1 MRIEQW
7 RGRCFMPAQ
16 KVWHEEIQSWVF
28 EDLADVDIP
37 DDLDFD
43 DLDLGHF
50 DISQF
55 DLSRA
60 TLPLHI
66 LEGKHLH
73 KKRTCKCVI

>member
-1 MRIEQW
+1 M
-7 RGRCFMPAQ
+7 AAK
-16 KVWHEEIQSWVF
+16 KVWHEELQSWVL
-28 EDLADVDIP
+28 EDPADVDIP

-60 TLPLHI
+60 TLPLRV
-66 LEGKHLH
+66 LEGRHRH
-73 KKRTCKCVI
+73 AD

>member
-1 MRIEQW
+1 
-7 RGRCFMPAQ
+7 MPVQ

-28 EDLADVDIP
+28 EDPDDVDIP

-60 TLPLHI
+60 TLPLYI
-66 LEGKHLH
+66 LEGKYLH
-73 KKRTCKCVI
+73 KKEHVNE

>member
-1 MRIEQW
+1 M
-7 RGRCFMPAQ
+7 AAK
-16 KVWHEEIQSWVF
+16 KVWHAELQSWF
-28 EDLADVDIP
+28 LEDPADVDIP
-37 DDLDFD
+37 DGLDFD
-43 DLDLGHF
+43 DLDLGYF

-73 KKRTCKCVI
+73 KKEHVNV